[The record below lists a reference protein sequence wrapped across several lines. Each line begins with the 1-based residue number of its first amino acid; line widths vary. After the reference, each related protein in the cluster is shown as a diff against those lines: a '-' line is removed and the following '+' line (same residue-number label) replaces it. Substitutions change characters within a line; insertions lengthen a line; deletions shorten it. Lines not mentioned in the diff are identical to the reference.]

1 MNEFKPLSAKVLQGL
16 AEELAINPAFLEK
29 DWYATQALRI
39 LQGLNTSAF
48 TAIFSGGTC
57 LSKAYGLI
65 KRFSEDLDFRVQGA
79 EVESRAKRRDYI
91 NQLIDAL
98 TTSQLFKDITVK
110 KEDQSYRAILTLT
123 YPHVFEQ
130 DQSLRPHI
138 KVELIFNP
146 VILPTQVKSVQ
157 SLADQF
163 LHTDSA
169 TFEVICI
176 NPIET
181 AAEKLSAL
189 IWRTLYY
196 KQDFDPTLLRHLYDL
211 ASLKDFLV
219 ANKTQFSDLLEKIYQ
234 ADQSKWQSQYH
245 FETLPK
251 AIQQLHRVLVSEPKY
266 KKAYRSFVQNMCYD
280 TDTLSFEKSLDTL
293 KNISY
298 F

>member
-1 MNEFKPLSAKVLQGL
+1 MSEFKPLSAEILQGL

-39 LQGLNTSAF
+39 LQGLNSPAF

-65 KRFSEDLDFRVQGA
+65 KRFSEDLDFRVQGT
-79 EVESRAKRRDYI
+79 EIESRSARREYVDKV
-91 NQLIDAL
+91 IDTL
-98 TTSQLFKDITVK
+98 TKTQLFKEITVK

-146 VILPTQVKSVQ
+146 VILPTQVKPVQ

-163 LHTDSA
+163 LHTDNA

-181 AAEKLSAL
+181 ATEKLSAL
-189 IWRTLYY
+189 IWRTLFY

-211 ASLKDFLV
+211 ASLKDLLLT
-219 ANKTQFSDLLEKIYQ
+219 NKTQFSDLLEQIYQ

-251 AIQQLHRVLVSEPKY
+251 AIQQLYQVLVSEPKY
-266 KKAYRSFVQNMCYD
+266 KKAYQSFVQNMCYD
-280 TDTLSFEKSLDTL
+280 TNALSFEEATASLKAVKD
-293 KNISY
+293 S
-298 F
+298 

>member
-1 MNEFKPLSAKVLQGL
+1 MNEFKPLSAEVLQGL
-16 AEELAINPAFLEK
+16 AEELAINSAFLEK

-39 LQGLNTSAF
+39 LQGFNTSAF

-65 KRFSEDLDFRVQGA
+65 KRFSEDLDFRVQGT
-79 EVESRAKRRDYI
+79 EIESRSKRRDYI

-138 KVELIFNP
+138 KVELIFRP
-146 VILPTQVKSVQ
+146 VTLETQIKPVQ
-157 SLADQF
+157 SLADLF
-163 LHTDSA
+163 LHNA
-169 TFEVICI
+169 NGVFNIVCI
-176 NPIET
+176 SPIET

-189 IWRTLYY
+189 LWRTLYS

-211 ASLKDFLV
+211 ASLKDLLT
-219 ANKTQFSDLLEKIYQ
+219 ANKTQFSDLLAKIYN

-251 AIQQLHRVLVSEPKY
+251 AIQQLHQVLETEPKY
-266 KKAYRSFVQNMCYD
+266 KKAYQSFVQNMCYN
-280 TDTLSFEKSLDTL
+280 TDTLSFEKALDIFTIFD
-293 KNISY
+293 K

>member
-1 MNEFKPLSAKVLQGL
+1 MNEFKPLSADVLQGL

-29 DWYATQALRI
+29 DWYATQTLHI
-39 LQGLNTSAF
+39 LQGLNTPAF

-65 KRFSEDLDFRVQGA
+65 KRFSEDLDFRVQGT
-79 EVESRAKRRDYI
+79 EVESRSQRRDYI

-98 TTSQLFKDITVK
+98 TKSQLFKDISVK

-163 LHTDSA
+163 LRTDKA

-189 IWRTLYY
+189 VWRTLYY

-211 ASLKDFLV
+211 ASLKDLLLT
-219 ANKTQFSDLLEKIYQ
+219 NKSQFSDLLAKIYN
-234 ADQSKWQSQYH
+234 ADQSKWKSQYH

-251 AIQQLHRVLVSEPKY
+251 AIQQLHQVLVSEPKY
-266 KKAYRSFVQNMCYD
+266 KKAYQSFVQNMCYD

-293 KNISY
+293 KNILY

>member
-1 MNEFKPLSAKVLQGL
+1 MNEFKPLSAEILQGL

-39 LQGLNTSAF
+39 VQGLNSPTF
-48 TAIFSGGTC
+48 TAIFSGVTC
-57 LSKAYGLI
+57 LSKGYGLI
-65 KRFSEDLDFRVQGA
+65 KRFSEDLDFRVQGT
-79 EVESRAKRRDYI
+79 EIESRSARREYVDKI
-91 NQLIDAL
+91 IDTL
-98 TTSQLFKDITVK
+98 TKTQLFKEIAVK

-123 YPHVFEQ
+123 YPHLFEQ

-138 KVELIFNP
+138 KIELIFNP
-146 VILPTQVKSVQ
+146 VALETQLKPIQ

-163 LHTDSA
+163 LHTDNA
-169 TFEVICI
+169 TFEVVCI
-176 NPIET
+176 SPIET

-189 IWRTLYY
+189 LWRTLYA

-211 ASLKDFLV
+211 ASLKDLLS
-219 ANKTQFSDLLEKIYQ
+219 ANKTQFSNLLEQIYN

-266 KKAYRSFVQNMCYD
+266 KKAYQSFVQNMCYD

>member
-1 MNEFKPLSAKVLQGL
+1 MNEFKPLSAEILQGL

-29 DWYATQALRI
+29 DWHATQALRI

-65 KRFSEDLDFRVQGA
+65 KRFSEDLDFRVQGT
-79 EVESRAKRRDYI
+79 EVESRSQRRDYI
-91 NQLIDAL
+91 NQLIDSL
-98 TTSQLFKDITVK
+98 TKSQLFKDITVK

-146 VILPTQVKSVQ
+146 VILPTQVKPVQ

-163 LHTDSA
+163 LHTDNA

-211 ASLKDFLV
+211 ASLKDLLI

-234 ADQSKWQSQYH
+234 ADLSKWQSQYH

-251 AIQQLHRVLVSEPKY
+251 AIQQLHQVLVSEPRY
-266 KKAYRSFVQNMCYD
+266 KKAYQSFVQNMCYD
-280 TDTLSFEKSLDTL
+280 TDTLSFTDAIACLPVMKG
-293 KNISY
+293 
-298 F
+298 